1 MDRSFSLNVSSHTP
15 TKLYAFL
22 LKLRPL
28 QPGTLM
34 AFSGELV
41 HAAFLRWLRD
51 AAPDV
56 STWLHDGQ
64 KRRLFT
70 CSSLQFGLPMPRML
84 VTERENVHLP
94 LDPQNTY
101 TIRITLLLGELFP
114 LLHEALM
121 RFHTHDNQP
130 ETPFFIQLGKQRFT
144 LDDIVLSNNA
154 TSDWTGSTSLN
165 TLIEKAR
172 TSRLSAIAPLTLE
185 FGSLTTFSRSG
196 SKDKKYAAHFARLP
210 LPEYV
215 FPNIA
220 KRWDDIAPPELA
232 PLVQRYA
239 IEDFI
244 HNDGIIIVDY
254 DLKPHHVHFTT
265 HEQPGFL
272 GTCTY
277 HLRGPDDAPPSESS
291 LTIRQQILLLSQL
304 AFYSGIGYKT
314 AMGLGQARSYEI

>member
-1 MDRSFSLNVSSHTP
+1 
-15 TKLYAFL
+15 
-22 LKLRPL
+22 
-28 QPGTLM
+28 
-34 AFSGELV
+34 
-41 HAAFLRWLRD
+41 
-51 AAPDV
+51 
-56 STWLHDGQ
+56 
-64 KRRLFT
+64 
-70 CSSLQFGLPMPRML
+70 
-84 VTERENVHLP
+84 
-94 LDPQNTY
+94 
-101 TIRITLLLGELFP
+101 
-114 LLHEALM
+114 M